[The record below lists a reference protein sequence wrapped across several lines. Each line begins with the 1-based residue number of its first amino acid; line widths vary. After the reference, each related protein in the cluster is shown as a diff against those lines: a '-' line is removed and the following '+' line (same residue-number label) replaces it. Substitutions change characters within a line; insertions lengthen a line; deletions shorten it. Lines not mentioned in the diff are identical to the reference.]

1 VTAEP
6 SDWNLVVTSQ
16 HGFHRR
22 LRRALAPLVRLRR
35 TVFRN
40 VFVGWAEDPTA
51 LFEAVASLLEHRPH
65 VARWLGKMLP
75 VGRTF
80 VVDPDAFDVQVRR
93 EAEPLLDALAG
104 GTFHV
109 RVERRGHKGVIN
121 TQASERALGEHVYE
135 TLRARGAQP
144 VVRFRDP
151 DAVLAVEVLG
161 EVGGIGVVTRE
172 VRTRFPFVKID

>member
-1 VTAEP
+1 MTAEP
-6 SDWNLVVTSQ
+6 VAWNLVVTSQ
-16 HGFHRR
+16 HGFQRR
-22 LRRALAPLVRLRR
+22 LRRALVPLVRLRR

-40 VFVGWAEDPTA
+40 VLVGWAEDPAA
-51 LFEAVASLLEHRPH
+51 LCEAVASLLEQRPH
-65 VARWLGKMLP
+65 VGRWLGKILP
-75 VGRTF
+75 LARTF
-80 VVDPDAFDVQVRR
+80 VVDADAFDAQVRH

-109 RVERRGHKGVIN
+109 RIERRGHKGVIN
-121 TQASERALGEHVYE
+121 TQASERALGEYVYE

-161 EVGGIGVVTRE
+161 EVGGIGVVTRG